1 MHEEKGDKYEEPCR
15 ADECLDIPEVEKRR
29 TGESPGKDEE
39 EHEELVE
46 ELLEE
51 AKHEFQC
58 VVELRQVELEHETT
72 QHVSNKEFSDVLVII
87 TGGTLTMVATDKG
100 Y

>member
-1 MHEEKGDKYEEPCR
+1 VNEE
-15 ADECLDIPEVEKRR
+15 A
-29 TGESPGKDEE
+29 
-39 EHEELVE
+39 HEELVE

-58 VVELRQVELEHETT
+58 IVELRQVDLEHETT
-72 QHVSNKEFSDVLVII
+72 QHVANKEFSDVLVIV
-87 TGGTLTMVATDKG
+87 TGGTLTMVATEHG